1 MIGRAGVGELPSP
14 ASFFYGFRGGL
25 GYNFQ
30 MEVYDLHLR
39 PSTCRVRGGVLSR
52 EGKTLSAFPDFG
64 GLRYQSW
71 LVLVVKML
79 DRHSGK
85 SSSSSLMMPARL

>member
-30 MEVYDLHLR
+30 MEVYDLHL
-39 PSTCRVRGGVLSR
+39 PPTTSKVSTCRVRGGVLWR
-52 EGKTLSAFPDFG
+52 GKTTLGD
-64 GLRYQSW
+64 YQSW

-79 DRHSGK
+79 DSGK